1 MTARPLVFSGWIAAC
16 AMLAAV
22 LTGACGKA
30 PARQPSAGTQIIC
43 FGDSL
48 TAGTGASEGM
58 DYPSQ
63 LSRRIGRRVINAGVP
78 GDTTADGL
86 ARIEADVL
94 RQSPRLVLIT
104 LGGNDLKN
112 RTPKDAAFENL
123 RQIVTRIHDA
133 GAVAIIGGIDIPL
146 YGRGFGGGLQKA
158 GRRYRRRAHR
168 RHTSGHPGQSGPHER
183 SHPSQR
189 CRLHHHGRTL
199 SRGDPAVFVV
209 PPP

>member
-146 YGRGFGGGLQKA
+146 YGRGFGAAYKKLAEDTGAVLIDDILADILGNRALMSDPIHPNDA
-158 GRRYRRRAHR
+158 GYTIMA
-168 RHTSGHPGQSGPHER
+168 ER
-183 SHPSQR
+183 FHAAIRPF
-189 CRLHHHGRTL
+189 L
-199 SRGDPAVFVV
+199 
-209 PPP
+209 